1 MDTNLLKLNKELIES
16 KQSNVGEQIATQV
29 GNVFSAL
36 KKFEDDTE
44 ALAIENA
51 DLLEAD
57 AIGVDLLPEAGK
69 EFMYSEFTRIGE
81 EMADAV
87 NRKDKKRIRDL
98 KLEGTNLIAAQ
109 NTIGQ
114 MLKDHAN
121 DLFGTGGEGNYS
133 KGSNKL
139 MMNMLMNKEY
149 SIRKDGREMVIDFNG
164 PNGKKGVKITD
175 LDKHV
180 YLKIDDLAINYDNE
194 IKNIRQAAIKGLPF
208 EKDAFAKVVN
218 QTLNTVPKL
227 VSSIW
232 DDSFTLK
239 DGKTM
244 KELWEAEPKNAGKDA
259 NQYLRSG
266 GDNWDENAIREFA
279 KEKLMQGGTNDFTA
293 YTPQPP
299 TDPMGDDGIPT
310 FKNYVPYSYIVG
322 EGKNEKVIEKKLT
335 PGAAQT
341 LFLQL
346 QDGVVDD
353 PQRKGVELRYIDGS
367 DGTGWYDGNVLAYE
381 TTSDLVKDNSLNE
394 PQFQNI
400 KTKIVQA
407 DTRDDNTYD
416 VKYKTGATFEIMND
430 GDKVV
435 ASKLNKLIFPQNDER
450 NPRGLYFDTKN
461 MIQQEVQLFDKANKP
476 VIINGKRVTYSTSK
490 KASMDVKSK
499 TLKTILDM
507 LNDQKLLKSVE
518 YDNKVNSNPNVKYT
532 YRDGSEVSDEIIN
545 KIEKKKKF
553 KFKNKRFNFKSE

>member
-1 MDTNLLKLNKELIES
+1 MDTNLLKLNKDLIES

-69 EFMYSEFTRIGE
+69 EFVYGEFTRIGE

-98 KLEGTNLIAAQ
+98 KLEGANLIAAQ

-149 SIRKDGREMVIDFNG
+149 SIRKDGKEMVIDFNG

-266 GDNWDENAIREFA
+266 GDNWDENAVREFA

-293 YTPQPP
+293 YTPKKGKTEINKNNPYNLGKTIRLGPEESSGYQKSY
-299 TDPMGDDGIPT
+299 TNSDVSSILTRIENGVGFNFDDD
-310 FKNYVPYSYIVG
+310 FYSYKNG
-322 EGKNEKVIEKKLT
+322 GWYRNFTEGDT
-335 PGAAQT
+335 PGSSNYYGDPNELTKQVFRTNEPAFLNLTTTKTANIETGSEDSEVNEEFGEFYDNQTGLDVNMFGDKDSVFAQK
-341 LFLQL
+341 
-346 QDGVVDD
+346 VDQII
-353 PQRKGVELRYIDGS
+353 PKNL
-367 DGTGWYDGNVLAYE
+367 
-381 TTSDLVKDNSLNE
+381 KDNPNGYSVESRGLLFSNMIGIYDNTKKA
-394 PQFQNI
+394 PVIARYPDGHAKAGKQMLF
-400 KTKIVQA
+400 KTKGGLE
-407 DTRDDNTYD
+407 NN
-416 VKYKTGATFEIMND
+416 KESYKDFIEAL
-430 GDKVV
+430 KV
-435 ASKLNKLIFPQNDER
+435 L
-450 NPRGLYFDTKN
+450 GLY
-461 MIQQEVQLFDKANKP
+461 ES
-476 VIINGKRVTYSTSK
+476 IN
-490 KASMDVKSK
+490 
-499 TLKTILDM
+499 
-507 LNDQKLLKSVE
+507 
-518 YDNKVNSNPNVKYT
+518 NP
-532 YRDGSEVSDEIIN
+532 DL
-545 KIEKKKKF
+545 
-553 KFKNKRFNFKSE
+553 

>member
-1 MDTNLLKLNKELIES
+1 MD
-16 KQSNVGEQIATQV
+16 TQV

-98 KLEGTNLIAAQ
+98 KLEGANLIAAQ

-114 MLKDHAN
+114 MLKDHAG

-149 SIRKDGREMVIDFNG
+149 SIRKDGKEMVIDFNG

-180 YLKIDDLAINYDNE
+180 YLKMDDLAVNYDKE
-194 IKNIRQAAIKGLPF
+194 INNIRRSANKGLPF
-208 EKDAFAKVVN
+208 EKDQLARVVN

-244 KELWEAEPKNAGKDA
+244 KELWEADPINAGKDA

-266 GDNWDENAIREFA
+266 GDNWDESAVREFA

-293 YTPQPP
+293 YSPN
-299 TDPMGDDGIPT
+299 DDLGDGDDVSFEDYEYVNIGNTKMKGPVARKL
-310 FKNYVPYSYIVG
+310 FKD
-322 EGKNEKVIEKKLT
+322 LT
-335 PGAAQT
+335 AQK
-341 LFLQL
+341 Q
-346 QDGVVDD
+346 VSD
-353 PQRKGVELRYIDGS
+353 PR
-367 DGTGWYDGNVLAYE
+367 DGTEYYFDDGWYDLDGTLVAKTNDIFAEKVLQIFDERFYSGKKNKGNKNRKNLPTSKGIDFFNVFDGKFNQSRVSSLESQYPGLKLKVIMKGKTVPKETDKYE
-381 TTSDLVKDNSLNE
+381 VTYKGKMEVIEFNRYG
-394 PQFQNI
+394 
-400 KTKIVQA
+400 KTNNKESQ
-407 DTRDDNTYD
+407 
-416 VKYKTGATFEIMND
+416 KL
-430 GDKVV
+430 
-435 ASKLNKLIFPQNDER
+435 LNKL
-450 NPRGLYFDTKN
+450 
-461 MIQQEVQLFDKANKP
+461 
-476 VIINGKRVTYSTSK
+476 
-490 KASMDVKSK
+490 
-499 TLKTILDM
+499 LKGI
-507 LNDQKLLKSVE
+507 
-518 YDNKVNSNPNVKYT
+518 
-532 YRDGSEVSDEIIN
+532 
-545 KIEKKKKF
+545 
-553 KFKNKRFNFKSE
+553 

>member
-57 AIGVDLLPEAGK
+57 AIGVDLLPDAGK
-69 EFMYSEFTRIGE
+69 EFIYGEFTRIGE

-98 KLEGTNLIAAQ
+98 KLEGANLIAAQ

-149 SIRKDGREMVIDFNG
+149 SIRKDGKEMVIDFNG

-180 YLKIDDLAINYDNE
+180 YLKMDDLAVNYDNE
-194 IKNIRQAAIKGLPF
+194 IKNIRRAAINGLPF

-244 KELWEAEPKNAGKDA
+244 KELWEADPINAGKDA

-266 GDNWDENAIREFA
+266 GDNWDESAVREFA

-293 YTPQPP
+293 YSPNEGP
-299 TDPMGDDGIPT
+299 GDGDGDL
-310 FKNYVPYSYIVG
+310 FKNYEYISFGNDKIEGAVAQKLFDDITAQSQVTDPKNGTKYIFNSDGWYNG
-322 EGKNEKVIEKKLT
+322 EGTLVAKTNDDLVENVFQIFDKRFYDGKKNKGNKNRKNLPTSKDVDFFNVFDGKFNQSRVSSLESQYPGLKLKVIMKSKKDSINPKESDKYEVT
-335 PGAAQT
+335 YKGGKP
-341 LFLQL
+341 
-346 QDGVVDD
+346 VVI
-353 PQRKGVELRYIDGS
+353 EFNRYG
-367 DGTGWYDGNVLAYE
+367 E
-381 TTSDLVKDNSLNE
+381 TNNKRSQKL
-394 PQFQNI
+394 
-400 KTKIVQA
+400 
-407 DTRDDNTYD
+407 
-416 VKYKTGATFEIMND
+416 
-430 GDKVV
+430 
-435 ASKLNKLIFPQNDER
+435 LNKL
-450 NPRGLYFDTKN
+450 
-461 MIQQEVQLFDKANKP
+461 
-476 VIINGKRVTYSTSK
+476 
-490 KASMDVKSK
+490 
-499 TLKTILDM
+499 LKGI
-507 LNDQKLLKSVE
+507 
-518 YDNKVNSNPNVKYT
+518 
-532 YRDGSEVSDEIIN
+532 
-545 KIEKKKKF
+545 
-553 KFKNKRFNFKSE
+553 